1 MSLKSKAVVFHPLD
15 YQKWQD
21 VLRVKLSKGEAANKE
36 DFCKLQLNF
45 K

>member
-1 MSLKSKAVVFHPLD
+1 MSLTSKAVVFHPLD

-36 DFCKLQLNF
+36 WFLQTSTEF
-45 K
+45 